1 MIALSRRA
9 EHDLDGPLR
18 HFDRLD
24 RPEAQQSLLAAIDD
38 ALNRIEADPPAG
50 LPAPRPYPEVA
61 QPGRAWI
68 KSGRYWVAYSLTDP
82 PEVIAVFHD
91 TVNIPARL

>member
-9 EHDLDGPLR
+9 ERDLDGLIR
-18 HFDRLD
+18 HFESLG

-38 ALNRIEADPPAG
+38 ALSRIEADAPAG

-61 QPGRAWI
+61 QPGRAWM
-68 KSGRYWVAYSLTDP
+68 KSGRCWVAYSLTDP

-91 TVNIPARL
+91 TADIPARL